1 MTTMQGLGTIE
12 RVDIREIWPNEAA
25 DFTPWLAENLATLG
39 KALGLDLELQTQEAP
54 VGGFSLDIL
63 ARDVRS
69 GRPVVIENQLGQTDH
84 THLGQLLTYAAGFDA
99 NVIVWIAKEFR
110 DEHRQALDLLN
121 HRTGEESEFFGVE
134 VQLWKIAESPAAV
147 NFNLVSTPNEWR
159 KQTVNSPRAGGP
171 VSEKGGKYREFFQGL
186 IDTLRERHQFTNAK
200 KGQPL
205 NWYSFSA
212 GRTGFSYGV
221 SFNRDGRARVE
232 LYIDTGERARNKQ
245 AYDWLEDQK
254 TSVESELKVSLEWE
268 RLDSRRASS
277 ISVRRLGTIDDDP
290 ETLKALNDWMI
301 EGLLDFRRVFGPRL
315 AELRD
320 V

>member
-134 VQLWKIAESPAAV
+134 VQLWKIAESPPAV

-186 IDTLRERHQFTNAK
+186 IDSLREQHQFTNAK

-232 LYIDTGERARNKQ
+232 LYIDTGERERNKQ

-254 TSVESELKVSLEWE
+254 ASVESELKVSLEWE

>member
-1 MTTMQGLGTIE
+1 M
-12 RVDIREIWPNEAA
+12 
-25 DFTPWLAENLATLG
+25 
-39 KALGLDLELQTQEAP
+39 
-54 VGGFSLDIL
+54 
-63 ARDVRS
+63 
-69 GRPVVIENQLGQTDH
+69 
-84 THLGQLLTYAAGFDA
+84 LTYAAGFDA

-186 IDTLRERHQFTNAK
+186 IDSLREQHQFTNAK

-232 LYIDTGERARNKQ
+232 LYIDTGERERNKQ

-254 TSVESELKVSLEWE
+254 ASVESELKVSLEWE

-301 EGLLDFRRVFGPRL
+301 EGLLDFRRVFGPML

>member
-1 MTTMQGLGTIE
+1 ME
-12 RVDIREIWPNEAA
+12 
-25 DFTPWLAENLATLG
+25 
-39 KALGLDLELQTQEAP
+39 
-54 VGGFSLDIL
+54 
-63 ARDVRS
+63 
-69 GRPVVIENQLGQTDH
+69 
-84 THLGQLLTYAAGFDA
+84 
-99 NVIVWIAKEFR
+99 
-110 DEHRQALDLLN
+110 
-121 HRTGEESEFFGVE
+121 VE
-134 VQLWKIAESPAAV
+134 LWKIGESPPAV

-186 IDTLRERHQFTNAK
+186 IDSLREQHQFTNAK
-200 KGQPL
+200 KGRPQ

-232 LYIDTGERARNKQ
+232 LYIDTGERERNKQ

-254 TSVESELKVSLEWE
+254 ASVESELKVSLEWE

-320 V
+320 I

>member
-134 VQLWKIAESPAAV
+134 VQLWKIAESPPAV

-159 KQTVNSPRAGGP
+159 PQTVNSPRAGGP
-171 VSEKGGKYREFFQGL
+171 VSEKGEKYREFFQGL

-200 KGQPL
+200 KGQPQ

-212 GRTGFSYGV
+212 GTTGFSYGV
-221 SFNRDGRARVE
+221 NFNADGRARVE
-232 LYIDTGERARNKQ
+232 LYIDTIEQERNKQ
-245 AYDWLEDQK
+245 AFDWVEDQK
-254 TSVESELKVSLEWE
+254 ESVESELDAPLEWE
-268 RLDSRRASS
+268 RLDNRRASRIS
-277 ISVRRLGTIDDDP
+277 ILRLGTIDDNQ

-301 EGLLDFRRVFGPRL
+301 ERLLDFRRVFGPRL

>member
-134 VQLWKIAESPAAV
+134 VELWKIAESPPAV

-186 IDTLRERHQFTNAK
+186 IDSLREQHQFTNAK

-232 LYIDTGERARNKQ
+232 LYIDTGERERNKQ

>member
-1 MTTMQGLGTIE
+1 MTTMQELGTIKK
-12 RVDIREIWPNEAA
+12 VDIREVWPNEAA

-39 KALGLDLELQTQEAP
+39 KALGLDLEFQAQEAP
-54 VGGFSLDIL
+54 VGGYSLDIL

-134 VQLWKIAESPAAV
+134 VELWKIAESPAAV

-171 VSEKGGKYREFFQGL
+171 VSEKGEKYREFFQGL

-232 LYIDTGERARNKQ
+232 LYIDTGERERNKQ

-254 TSVESELKVSLEWE
+254 ASVESELKVSLEWE